1 MVKKA
6 ARLASNLIELNLI
19 SWLTVLLKIEM
30 VHSVEIPEFFSQ
42 NFSQKFRE
50 INFFTRGFVIK
61 EGEWFHA
68 IFFK

>member
-30 VHSVEIPEFFSQ
+30 VHSVEIPRFFS
-42 NFSQKFRE
+42 K
-50 INFFTRGFVIK
+50 IP
-61 EGEWFHA
+61 
-68 IFFK
+68 